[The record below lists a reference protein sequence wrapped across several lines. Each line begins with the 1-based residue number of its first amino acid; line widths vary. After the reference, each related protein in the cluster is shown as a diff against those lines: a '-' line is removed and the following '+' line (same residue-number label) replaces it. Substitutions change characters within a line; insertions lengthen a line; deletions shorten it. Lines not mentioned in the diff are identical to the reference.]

1 MTAFF
6 PPSRRDNVV
15 VLLLV
20 LGWFSATAWARPLM
34 LPDEGRYV
42 SVAFEM
48 FLSGN
53 WLTPSLNGLPF
64 FHKPPLFY
72 WITAG
77 AMSVFGLN
85 EWAARFASIMGATA
99 GAFSLYL
106 YVLYQ
111 VGRRAARFS
120 LLVLLTQPLFFG
132 GAQFANMDI
141 LVAGCIGATIL
152 LAASAAHGADSGKPF
167 RWQLAAAYFFA
178 AAGVLAKGL
187 IGAVLPAL
195 VIVLW
200 LAALRRFRAL
210 RSMIWWPGLILFIAV
225 AAPWFFAVQEQ
236 FPGFLDYF
244 FVVQH
249 FKRFAQG
256 GFNNVQPFWFYP
268 LILALFTMP
277 WFAWLY
283 RACGSAYWRSTEHR
297 SVRMLMWVWMAV
309 VVVFFSVPQS
319 KLIGYI
325 LPALMPLS
333 FLVADSAMSVLDAM
347 DRARKLWWA
356 STATAVILCMT
367 LVAGLTLHPV
377 KSNREL
383 AAVLKAR
390 SDALEPVIF
399 IDGYYYDV
407 PFYAGLSKPVYV
419 VADWGSLGHANK
431 DNWSK
436 EFLDAGKFDPPQAA
450 ATLLDAVSV
459 RALLC
464 RAHISWIIAPKNA
477 AGHEFLRY
485 AAQMAGNKDHALFR
499 LDSMLPGSAKALQC
513 P

>member
-1 MTAFF
+1 
-6 PPSRRDNVV
+6 
-15 VLLLV
+15 
-20 LGWFSATAWARPLM
+20 M

-42 SVAFEM
+42 GVAFDM

-53 WLTPSLNGLPF
+53 WLTPSLDGLPF

-77 AMSVFGLN
+77 AMSAFGLN
-85 EWAARFASIMGATA
+85 EWAARFASILGATA

-111 VGRRAARFS
+111 AGRRVARFS
-120 LLVLLTQPLFFG
+120 LLVLLTQPLFFS

-152 LAASAAHGADSGKPF
+152 LAASAAHGADGGRPF
-167 RWQLAAAYFFA
+167 RRQLAAAYFFA

-210 RSMIWWPGLILFIAV
+210 RCMIWGPGFILFAAV
-225 AAPWFFAVQEQ
+225 AAPWFFAVQAQ

-283 RACGSAYWRSTEHR
+283 RACAGAYWRSAEHR
-297 SVRMLMWVWMAV
+297 SVRMLMWTWVAV

-333 FLVADSAMSVLDAM
+333 FLVADSAMSVLDAT

-356 STATAVILCMT
+356 STVTAVILCMA

-377 KSNREL
+377 RSNREL
-383 AAVLKAR
+383 AAVLKSR
-390 SDALEPVIF
+390 GDAIEPVIF

-407 PFYAGLSKPVYV
+407 PFYAGLRKPVYV
-419 VADWGSLGHANK
+419 VADWDGLGRANK

-436 EFLDAGKFDPPQAA
+436 ELLDAGKFDPRRAA
-450 ATLLDAVSV
+450 ATLLDAVSL
-459 RALLC
+459 RATLC
-464 RAHISWIIAPKNA
+464 RERISWIIAPKNA
-477 AGHEFLRY
+477 AGYEFLKY
-485 AAQMAGNKDHALFR
+485 AVQMAANKDHALFR
-499 LDSMLPGSAKALQC
+499 LDSMLPESAKALQC
-513 P
+513 S